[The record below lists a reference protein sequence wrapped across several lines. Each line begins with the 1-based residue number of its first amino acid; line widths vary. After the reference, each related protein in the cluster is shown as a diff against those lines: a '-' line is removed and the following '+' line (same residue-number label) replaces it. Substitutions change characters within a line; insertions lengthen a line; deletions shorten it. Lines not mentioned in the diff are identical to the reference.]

1 MKLNYQIKF
10 TFLLFFLINVLS
22 AQELQPK
29 FVRQF
34 DSFLFTHLDSLYYN
48 ENITDTING
57 NVWTGI
63 YRFSYGIG
71 SSQPTS
77 GEPYPVGYYR
87 TEDRRVYYS
96 DDFSIEGI
104 MYDFNLEVGD
114 VTKVL
119 PWSNSRMDS
128 MVYRVDSI
136 KYMNCFFDDSVKV
149 MYMRPFL
156 NYEEDRPWWFT
167 NIWIEGVGDVQ
178 HPFPPISCF
187 SGSSCEGINNWGKY
201 YFEGA
206 WYELWNDS
214 GTAELPCEEI
224 VSSTRSP
231 VLKEP
236 VALSP
241 NPVRPGE
248 TLRIRVD
255 GFLAER
261 ASLINIAGGQQMAE
275 WTVNLSDSH
284 TVSVPPT
291 VPPGAYLIVLT
302 DRLGRVVRG
311 KVVVN

>member
-1 MKLNYQIKF
+1 MKFEIETSF
-10 TFLLFFLINVLS
+10 TVLLVLLLSSLS
-22 AQELQPK
+22 AQGLQPI
-29 FVRQF
+29 FASEYE
-34 DSFLFTHLDSLYYN
+34 SFLFIHHDTIYVDEEL
-48 ENITDTING
+48 TDTING
-57 NVWTGI
+57 KIWTRA
-63 YRFSYGIG
+63 YRTKFAEG
-71 SSQPTS
+71 SSSSQS
-77 GEPYPVGYYR
+77 EPSLIGYYR
-87 TEDRRVYYS
+87 EEDRRVYYS
-96 DDFSIEGI
+96 DDFSIEGV

-114 VTKVL
+114 VANII

-231 VLKEP
+231 VLEEP

-248 TLRIRVD
+248 ALRIRVD

-275 WTVNLSDSH
+275 WTVNLSGSH
-284 TVSVPPT
+284 TVSVPPA

-311 KVVVN
+311 KVVVK